1 MSTEQAAPSRGNA
14 TSTAV
19 YVYGVGRADA
29 VRGGGSGI
37 GGSPVE
43 PLVHRSLAAIT
54 GRVETPVRARR
65 RDLLLHSEVLQRV
78 FASGTVL
85 PLRFG
90 TVFATESEVVERL
103 LAPRHDELVQQLRAL
118 DGSAELTVRAFY
130 VEEEVLAG
138 IVRDTPRIA
147 RLREATRAAPNAF
160 EHPLAV
166 QLGEAVAREL
176 SAQRER
182 DGQEILTSVMPL
194 AQDVVV
200 EEQRAELEVLRAS
213 FLVSTDR
220 VPAFDKRMDELARR
234 HEGRIVFKYIGPL
247 PPHSFVSVGAEGS

>member
-1 MSTEQAAPSRGNA
+1 MSTEQAVPSGREA

-65 RDLLLHSEVLQRV
+65 RDLLLHSEVLQHA
-78 FASGTVL
+78 FTAGTVL

-90 TVFATESEVVERL
+90 TVFPTTHEVVERL
-103 LAPRHDELVQQLRAL
+103 LAPRHDELVQQLSAL
-118 DGSAELTVRAFY
+118 DGSSELTVRAFY
-130 VEEEVLAG
+130 VEEEVLG
-138 IVRDTPRIA
+138 EIVRETPRIA
-147 RLREATRAAPNAF
+147 RLREATRAATASD
-160 EHPLAV
+160 HPLAV

-176 SAQRER
+176 SARRER
-182 DGQEILTSVMPL
+182 DSQDILTSLMPL
-194 AQDVVV
+194 AQDVVT
-200 EEQRAELEVLRAS
+200 EEQRAELEVVRAS
-213 FLVSTDR
+213 FLVDNEH
-220 VPAFDKRMDELARR
+220 VPEFDARMDDLARR
-234 HEGRIVFKYIGPL
+234 HEGRIVFKYVGPL
-247 PPHSFVSVGAEGS
+247 PPHSFVSLDGTGTG